1 MQGGTRMRRS
11 LLALALA
18 AALATACGGVQEV
31 AEQPQAGLAPAA
43 DAVGQPV
50 APVKK
55 PAPLKGYPAPEITGK
70 DVRTGKPLSLTQLKG
85 KVVLVNFWATWC
97 PPCRQEMPD
106 LQALQNE
113 LGDAAQVLAV
123 GGDPGEG
130 PDKLLGFADNQ
141 ELQFTVLF
149 DGGQAI
155 REYRALALPTTFVID
170 ANGII
175 REKVQ
180 GAMTLEQMREVVARA
195 REAEQKTP

>member
-1 MQGGTRMRRS
+1 MRRS

-18 AALATACGGVQEV
+18 GVMAAGCAGAQQA
-31 AEQPQAGLAPAA
+31 AEQPPAENKPAAAAPQSPSQQAPAA
-43 DAVGQPV
+43 A
-50 APVKK
+50 KK

-70 DVRTGKPLSLTQLKG
+70 DVRSGKMLSLSQLKG

-106 LQALQNE
+106 LQTLQTE
-113 LGDAAQVLAV
+113 LGDQVHVLAV

-130 PDKLLGFADNQ
+130 PDKLLGFAEDQ
-141 ELQFTVLF
+141 ELGFTVLF
-149 DGGQAI
+149 DGGQSI
-155 REYRALALPTTFVID
+155 REYRAVALPTTFAVD

-180 GAMTLEQMREVVARA
+180 GPMTLEQMREVVAKTQA
-195 REAEQKTP
+195 AEEKGP